1 MKLSIIVPFYN
12 ESSRL
17 PGSIGQILQY
27 LENQTHD
34 WELILVDDGSQDN
47 SKEYLSE
54 FLKDTRIKLLIH
66 EKNSGKGFA
75 VRTGVLSSYG
85 DIILFSDADLST
97 PINELEKLL
106 DAINSGYK
114 IAIGS
119 RDISGSHITKKQPLL
134 RRLLGKSARVMIR
147 GVLQMPYLDTQCGFK
162 MFESSVAKKYFESM
176 KTKRWSFD
184 YEILYR
190 AKKDGIIAKEVPVYW
205 HDDTKSKIN
214 ILNDYINCFID
225 LIKIRLQ
232 K

>member
-1 MKLSIIVPFYN
+1 MKLSIIIPFYN
-12 ESSRL
+12 EAKRL
-17 PGSIGQILQY
+17 PKSIGQILEY

-34 WELILVDDGSQDN
+34 WELILVDDGSKDN

-54 FLKDTRIKLLIH
+54 FLKDTRVKLLQH
-66 EKNSGKGFA
+66 EKNSGKGSA
-75 VRTGVLSSYG
+75 IRTGVLSSSG
-85 DIILFSDADLST
+85 DLVLFSDADLST
-97 PINELEKLL
+97 PFYEIEKLL
-106 DAINSGYK
+106 SAINAGHK

-119 RDISGSHITKKQPLL
+119 RDVVGSHITKKQPLT
-134 RRLLGKSARVMIR
+134 RRILGKISRSIIR
-147 GVLQMPYLDTQCGFK
+147 GILKMPYLDTQCGFK
-162 MFESSVAKKYFESM
+162 MFESPIAKKYFGSM
-176 KTKRWSFD
+176 KTKKWGFD

-214 ILNDYINCFID
+214 IAQDYINCFID